1 MQARLKVLHDKANV
15 KQVKLLP
22 VTLIGRSTECN
33 LKIASSQ
40 VSRAHCRITLGDDT
54 VYVEDLGSANGT
66 MVDGK
71 MLPPHQPTSI
81 APGATLIVGPAE
93 FQVDYVAST
102 SLTMVLSRTSP
113 PTASDMSSTE
123 LIVPVAQAVFPQAP
137 PSPPSMPP
145 AAPPPKARPV
155 AAPKAAKPV
164 ARPVVATPVMAP
176 VASPVI
182 GKPVVAAAGVATAV
196 PVAIAVATASA
207 PVDAAVEFPFAAPEA
222 VPTEML
228 FSGFASHDE
237 EAEAS
242 EAPLFDFGASSTN
255 DAEPSAGESPSSA
268 STGGKKGGLKSL
280 FSMFGRAPKSSPAP
294 NLSSPASVAP
304 GVFLPTMEQGG
315 EVVDVPES
323 GSLDLGFGFEE
334 SVVTDSNAP
343 TLSFAPPT
351 SSEPHAEDKDED
363 HGFSQFLN
371 QL

>member
-40 VSRAHCRITLGDDT
+40 VSRAHCRITLADDT

-81 APGATLIVGPAE
+81 APGATLVVGPAE

-113 PTASDMSSTE
+113 LMANDASSTE
-123 LIVPVAQAVFPQAP
+123 LIVPQAVFPQAS
-137 PSPPSMPP
+137 PSQPSASP

-196 PVAIAVATASA
+196 PVVIAVATASA
-207 PVDAAVEFPFAAPEA
+207 PVDAAVEFPSATPEA

-228 FSGFASHDE
+228 FSGFASPDE
-237 EAEAS
+237 EVAAS

-255 DAEPSAGESPSSA
+255 DAEPSASESPSSPSA
-268 STGGKKGGLKSL
+268 GGKKGGLKSL
-280 FSMFGRAPKSSPAP
+280 FSMFGRAAKSSPAP
-294 NLSSPASVAP
+294 KSASPASVAP
-304 GVFLPTMEQGG
+304 GVFLPTMEQRGA
-315 EVVDVPES
+315 VVDVPEQ
-323 GSLDLGFGFEE
+323 GSLDLGFGFME

-343 TLSFAPPT
+343 TLSFAPPS
-351 SSEPHAEDKDED
+351 SSEPVAENKNEED
-363 HGFSQFLN
+363 NGFSQFLN

>member
-40 VSRAHCRITLGDDT
+40 VSRAHCRITLADDT

-81 APGATLIVGPAE
+81 APGATLVVGPAE

-113 PTASDMSSTE
+113 LMANDASSTE
-123 LIVPVAQAVFPQAP
+123 LIVPQAVFPQAS
-137 PSPPSMPP
+137 PSQP

-182 GKPVVAAAGVATAV
+182 GKPVVAVAGVATAV
-196 PVAIAVATASA
+196 PVVIAVATASA
-207 PVDAAVEFPFAAPEA
+207 PVDAAVEFPSAAPEA

-228 FSGFASHDE
+228 FSGFASPDE
-237 EAEAS
+237 EVAAS

-255 DAEPSAGESPSSA
+255 DAEPSASESPSSPSA
-268 STGGKKGGLKSL
+268 GGKKGGLKSL
-280 FSMFGRAPKSSPAP
+280 FSMFGRAAKSSPAP
-294 NLSSPASVAP
+294 KSASPASVAP
-304 GVFLPTMEQGG
+304 GVFLPTMEQRGA
-315 EVVDVPES
+315 VVDVPEQ
-323 GSLDLGFGFEE
+323 GSLDLGFGFME

-343 TLSFAPPT
+343 TLSFAPPS
-351 SSEPHAEDKDED
+351 SSEPVAENKNEED
-363 HGFSQFLN
+363 NGFSQFLN
-371 QL
+371 PL